1 MVFRFGFRHKGYRS
15 GSMKRTI
22 QFLVLSL
29 LLFCLTTPFC
39 VSETIPSLSDGH
51 YKAQRNKGEI
61 DFEIFR
67 QISTGMTRQ
76 QVLNLAGPPAEQF
89 VRDSLGQSS
98 ERWRY
103 YYGSNWVAE
112 LSFNKFGQVANITSY
127 RRQ

>member
-1 MVFRFGFRHKGYRS
+1 VVFRFGFRRKGYRS

-39 VSETIPSLSDGH
+39 ASETIPSLSDGH
-51 YKAQRNKGEI
+51 YNSQRSKGEI

-76 QVLNLAGPPAEQF
+76 EVLNLAGPPAEQF
-89 VRDSLGQSS
+89 VRDELGQSS

-103 YYGSNWVAE
+103 YYGGNWVAE
-112 LSFNKFGQVANITSY
+112 LSFNKFGQVANINSY